1 MAGGHDA
8 GVPLREHVDF
18 ARRERFSRLF
28 TEVYEPLQRY
38 VRRRAEAAAVDD
50 VVADTLL
57 VLWRRLDDVP
67 ADNELAWCYG
77 TARRCLANHRRAGER
92 RDRLV
97 DRVASEAVDGAIDD
111 PAGDPDL
118 SSALAELSADERE
131 LVRLWAWE
139 QLAPKEIAVVLGI
152 TPNAVS
158 IRLHR
163 AKQRLA
169 DRLAER
175 KETGLAGHTPGG
187 DLNGSREEGA

>member
-1 MAGGHDA
+1 LAGGHDA
-8 GVPLREHVDF
+8 GVPLREHVDS

-28 TEVYEPLQRY
+28 AEVYEPLQRY
-38 VRRRAEAAAVDD
+38 VRRRADAAAVDD

-92 RDRLV
+92 RDRLA
-97 DRVASEAVDGAIDD
+97 DRVASEAAVLAADD
-111 PAGDPDL
+111 PVADPDL
-118 SSALAELSADERE
+118 WSALAELSIDDRE
-131 LVRLWAWE
+131 IVRLWAWE
-139 QLAPKEIAVVLGI
+139 QLTPKEIAIVLAI
-152 TPNAVS
+152 TPNAAS

-169 DRLAER
+169 DRLAAR
-175 KETGLAGHTPGG
+175 KEIGLAGHRPGG
-187 DLNGSREEGA
+187 DPNGSGEEGA